1 MTRCRSR
8 SDPGP
13 QLAYQFFHIRDQF
26 GFPDRRLFSSAQVL
40 DLPETISE
48 LVRPSDDRELE
59 SALLADAAH
68 LAIFGKD
75 GRHHSVNTLL
85 LCNLDQMTVQRCTKP
100 LMLPVVIHQHGKLGF
115 VASAQLTEPT
125 NADDFGLTSFVS
137 VFGHQRY
144 LAQVDIG
151 GQPYSMVAKTLE
163 LLGGKVLPAVRHLG

>member
-1 MTRCRSR
+1 MCLADAPHYNGSREKGGEELTMGVRRTRL
-8 SDPGP
+8 
-13 QLAYQFFHIRDQF
+13 QIQF
-26 GFPDRRLFSSAQVL
+26 GSNGSVL
-40 DLPETISE
+40 K
-48 LVRPSDDRELE
+48 VGFELE

-144 LAQVDIG
+144 LSVVIDETDS
-151 GQPYSMVAKTLE
+151 GQPF
-163 LLGGKVLPAVRHLG
+163 VRRSLA